1 MAECDRKVPTAD
13 ETSRDVIMPSGL
25 VTANDYDFWVGIT
38 STVQER
44 RAKAVEISRQLGVE
58 VSWGQCRTVA
68 MWLRAADDKA
78 EAEARGIKTEELDPE
93 TGKVIA
99 IYMYKRALLHARA
112 VELAASM
119 TEEDYLKTDRQP
131 GTNTPWPR
139 WYNGSDIR
147 RVYAK
152 LVAESKTDYY
162 GKREG

>member
-1 MAECDRKVPTAD
+1 VAKILSAD
-13 ETSRDVIMPSGL
+13 EVSREKILPSGL
-25 VTANDYDFWVGIT
+25 VTAEDYEFWVGHT

-44 RAKAVEISRQLGVE
+44 REKAAEIAKELDYY

-68 MWLRAADDKA
+68 MWLRAAEDKA
-78 EAEARGIKTEELDPE
+78 EAEARGIKTEERDSS
-93 TGKVIA
+93 GKVIA
-99 IYMYKRALLHARA
+99 IYQYKRALLHARA
-112 VELAASM
+112 VEAAAYM